1 MGLHTRG
8 TCFDVKA
15 QIACVVLRGQAEHFG
30 DDASSH
36 RRQALSNFL
45 NTGLHDPPMPHL
57 WTLDWHKEPH
67 LCEAVI
73 LETQAYRRRDRL
85 PLPAPAAPLAP
96 RGHARPRRNPVD
108 MMRRLDQDF
117 KEVYKK
123 LMSLPR
129 LALRE
134 PEYPELDSVE
144 TAAEDWCQRNLAVFR
159 SHTEPCWLQ
168 PGTTTAQMYECVI
181 NELIQDLQCG
191 IDGLCANWSR
201 IEGVSAKEEA
211 LDGVLMQ
218 ATVIFVCAS

>member
-1 MGLHTRG
+1 
-8 TCFDVKA
+8 
-15 QIACVVLRGQAEHFG
+15 
-30 DDASSH
+30 
-36 RRQALSNFL
+36 
-45 NTGLHDPPMPHL
+45 
-57 WTLDWHKEPH
+57 
-67 LCEAVI
+67 
-73 LETQAYRRRDRL
+73 
-85 PLPAPAAPLAP
+85 
-96 RGHARPRRNPVD
+96 